1 MSTWPL
7 AEISNQHW
15 FPTIIHVI
23 QYHVIYKQF
32 KGPQVTDTKSFAPP
46 PPQKKKNYGGGDQ
59 I

>member
-23 QYHVIYKQF
+23 QYHVIYKLF
-32 KGPQVTDTKSFAPP
+32 KGPQVTDTKIFDPP
-46 PPQKKKNYGGGDQ
+46 KKKTYGGGDQ
-59 I
+59 IQ